1 MDKHTSKTR
10 WIWIL
15 ITPVIAALVFLSV
28 HTAVLPDQIE
38 IFENETKV
46 IDLGFPFSVQID
58 ETEPVLQQT
67 DGLEKSGGSFNLT
80 PRQAGESSV
89 TVSLL
94 DTIPLKEISVK
105 VLPKATLI
113 PGGES
118 IGVRMDIKGVVIVG
132 LEEIPVSGGVSVN
145 PGLEA
150 GLDIGDVI
158 LAIDG
163 KEIENSQQVRDML
176 NDGGRHRAVSL
187 KIKRSDKTKEIQV
200 EPVLSADEN
209 QYRLGLW
216 VRDKTAGI
224 GTLTYYNPQDQSFGA
239 LGHAITDPDTGVLV
253 DVGQGEILHSRI
265 VSIKQGASGSP
276 GEVRGVF
283 YETENPMGSL
293 YANTEKGVFGRAYSE
308 MTQTLSK
315 EPCEI
320 GYQNEVK
327 KGKASIFTSIDE
339 GEVKEYEIQI
349 EKVNRQLTPGTKGMV
364 IQVTDERLLE
374 KTGGI
379 VQGMSGSPIMQEG
392 KIIGAVTHVF
402 VNDPTRG
409 YGIFIEWMLKQAKER
424 E

>member
-80 PRQAGESSV
+80 PRQAGESTV

-132 LEEIPVSGGVSVN
+132 LEDIPVSGGVTVN

-200 EPVLSADEN
+200 EPV
-209 QYRLGLW
+209 
-216 VRDKTAGI
+216 
-224 GTLTYYNPQDQSFGA
+224 
-239 LGHAITDPDTGVLV
+239 
-253 DVGQGEILHSRI
+253 
-265 VSIKQGASGSP
+265 
-276 GEVRGVF
+276 
-283 YETENPMGSL
+283 
-293 YANTEKGVFGRAYSE
+293 
-308 MTQTLSK
+308 
-315 EPCEI
+315 
-320 GYQNEVK
+320 
-327 KGKASIFTSIDE
+327 
-339 GEVKEYEIQI
+339 
-349 EKVNRQLTPGTKGMV
+349 
-364 IQVTDERLLE
+364 
-374 KTGGI
+374 
-379 VQGMSGSPIMQEG
+379 
-392 KIIGAVTHVF
+392 
-402 VNDPTRG
+402 
-409 YGIFIEWMLKQAKER
+409 
-424 E
+424 